1 MNETDQKILERP
13 ERDSW
18 DSSGRDHASDLED
31 DRDAFVDRT
40 DRYEEGKD
48 D

>member
-1 MNETDQKILERP
+1 MNETDEKMLERP
-13 ERDSW
+13 ERDPW
-18 DSSGRDHASDLED
+18 DSSGRDHASDLD

>member
-1 MNETDQKILERP
+1 VNETDQKILERP
-13 ERDSW
+13 ERDPS
-18 DSSGRDHASDLED
+18 DSRNHASDLED
-31 DRDAFVDRT
+31 DLDASVDRT